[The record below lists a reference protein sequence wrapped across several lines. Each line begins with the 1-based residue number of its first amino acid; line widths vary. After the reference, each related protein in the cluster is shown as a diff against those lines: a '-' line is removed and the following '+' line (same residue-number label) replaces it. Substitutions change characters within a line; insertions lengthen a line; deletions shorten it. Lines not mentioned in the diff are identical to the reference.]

1 MQRARIFVKPR
12 GRFIIIAVMK
22 DLYVKD
28 LEDLIEKP
36 IESVFVVAKAEARHR
51 KTGERYLVVV
61 LSDRTGKIEGTVF
74 DNVEVLEPIL
84 TRGQVVRIRGQVG
97 LYQNAPRV
105 RIQAASVVEEYDMTD
120 LIPSSPHDIPSM
132 FYEVQS
138 LLNTLQNPYL
148 RELVA
153 VLFEDTE
160 FVEKLKKAPA
170 AIRYHHNYMGGL
182 LEHTLNLLR
191 LANVVA
197 ATYPSV
203 DRDLLLVGALLHD
216 IGKIDEYTLFPV
228 IEQTDEGR
236 LLGHIL
242 MGYERVQKAMD
253 RVRERKGDFPEEL
266 RLRLLH
272 LILSHHGELA
282 KGSPVEPRTLEAQ
295 ILHFLDYLDSRVWM
309 FEEAAQ
315 HPTEP
320 GARWSEYWKPLSR
333 SVFIGGMEENSPASS
348 PDFHMDLSEPP
359 RPSSSSEEGPTSH
372 PSDKEGLFG

>member
-1 MQRARIFVKPR
+1 
-12 GRFIIIAVMK
+12 MK

-28 LEDLIEKP
+28 LEEWIDQP
-36 IESVFVVAKAEARHR
+36 IESVFVVAKAESRLR
-51 KTGERYLVVV
+51 KTGERFLVVV
-61 LSDRTGKIEGTVF
+61 LSDKTGKIEGTVF
-74 DNVEVLEPIL
+74 DDVDALAPVL
-84 TRGQVVRIRGQVG
+84 TRGQVVRIRGQVS

-105 RIQAASVVEEYDMTD
+105 RIHTAEVTEDYDIAD
-120 LIPSSPHDIPSM
+120 LIPSSPHEIPAM
-132 FYEVQS
+132 FQELQT
-138 LLNTLQNPYL
+138 LLNTLRNPYL
-148 RELVA
+148 RDLVT
-153 VLFEDTE
+153 VLFDDPE

-191 LANVVA
+191 LADVVA

-242 MGYERVQKAMD
+242 MGYERVQKAID
-253 RVRERKGDFPEEL
+253 RVRERRGDFPEEL

-333 SVFIGGMEENSPASS
+333 SVFIGGPETGPVDPEDPQAMEDAPPEDPGRHHEPHLFRTSG
-348 PDFHMDLSEPP
+348 SED
-359 RPSSSSEEGPTSH
+359 TS
-372 PSDKEGLFG
+372 KEGLF